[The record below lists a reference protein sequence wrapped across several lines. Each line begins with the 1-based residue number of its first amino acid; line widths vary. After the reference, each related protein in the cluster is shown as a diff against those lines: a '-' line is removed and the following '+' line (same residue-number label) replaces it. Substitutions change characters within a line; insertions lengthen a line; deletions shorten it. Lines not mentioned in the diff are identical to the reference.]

1 MKRIRCVVF
10 DVGETLLDDT
20 PEWGRWADWIGIPR
34 HTFSAVLGAVTAQG
48 LDNAETFNYFRPG
61 FDIPHER
68 QLREDAGLGEWI
80 QDQDLYPDVRPT
92 LKSLQEKGFWIGIA
106 GNQLQAERLADDNT
120 MEPTAPSERLV
131 SKRNVKFAPHHSLIE
146 AVRQGTLGQLP
157 DASFLR
163 GGGYKHRGPSFCRS
177 FMMSLLITVFSESI
191 VLLLQ
196 PAPYT

>member
-1 MKRIRCVVF
+1 MCMLAHVSCISAILDHSNWPVF
-10 DVGETLLDDT
+10 DHLRCRDGLIASWANRQVHWEGWSGPQGRVQQTVQDATT
-20 PEWGRWADWIGIPR
+20 PREHCHRKRGFTNIFQLAGQTSGYR
-34 HTFSAVLGAVTAQG
+34 AVPPMSHQ
-48 LDNAETFNYFRPG
+48 
-61 FDIPHER
+61 
-68 QLREDAGLGEWI
+68 
-80 QDQDLYPDVRPT
+80 
-92 LKSLQEKGFWIGIA
+92 
-106 GNQLQAERLADDNT
+106 LADDNT
-120 MEPTAPSERLV
+120 MEPTAPSKRLV

-163 GGGYKHRGPSFCRS
+163 GGGYKHRSPSFCRS